1 MYDTLRTLAG
11 QLLAVPGAPD
21 RLLSEYFSKAVRHAL
36 PSSVGEHAVE
46 VWRLADASVL
56 SLLNPPE
63 GLTLGLCQA
72 GVPAH
77 SLLLPLPAEVLS
89 AASLSGDHPEGP
101 YRVSP
106 MLLALTAVAAGYVD
120 GDRLLRS
127 AAPDLLRS
135 AQELLL
141 ITACRLCG

>member
-21 RLLSEYFSKAVRHAL
+21 RLLSEYFSKAVRHA
-36 PSSVGEHAVE
+36 SVAEDAVE

-56 SLLNPPE
+56 SLLNRPE

-72 GVPAH
+72 GAPAH
-77 SLLLPLPAEVLS
+77 PLLLPLPAEVLS